1 MSEEGKVAYKTISE
15 LGFDIEPAQKSLVAL
30 SEDIDRFNKKL
41 NEMVAS
47 SGKFSTA
54 MNQAFAGPQLTK
66 ALADMNKFSSSMAA
80 MLELSGSKQ
89 VATQAKLF
97 QQIEQMKE
105 KHQVKITQMEESLG
119 LIS

>member
-1 MSEEGKVAYKTISE
+1 MSEEGHVAYKTISE
-15 LGFDIEPAQKSLVAL
+15 LGFDIGPAQKSLVAL

-66 ALADMNKFSSSMAA
+66 ALADMNKFSSSMTA

-89 VATQAKLF
+89 YATQAKLN
-97 QQIEQMKE
+97 QKLEALEE
-105 KHQVKITQMEESLG
+105 KHQVKIAQMKEQFRV
-119 LIS
+119 IS